1 MRDKLDWLDQIF
13 TPLLAGAHWRDRLV
27 ASFGG
32 LVGIGVTALV
42 VQLVSGSQNVALLI
56 APVGASAVLLFCVPS
71 SPMTQPI
78 PTIFGAII
86 STFAGFAAAHAFG
99 FGMLAA
105 GVAVGGS
112 ILLMSVLRCLHP
124 PGGGYALV
132 PVVGGPAV
140 LAHGWGFLI
149 APIGVN
155 ALLLVLVG
163 LIFHRFSGHSYPHR
177 AQAVA
182 RTGVSIEDIDAA
194 IEDAHEAFDVSRE
207 DLLALLA
214 SAERHAEARRTRK

>member
-1 MRDKLDWLDQIF
+1 MKDPLDRLF

-27 ASFGG
+27 ASLGG
-32 LVGIGVTALV
+32 LIGIGATALA
-42 VQLVSGSQNVALLI
+42 VALFVGADTIVLLI

-71 SPMTQPI
+71 SPMAQPL
-78 PTIFGAII
+78 PTIFGAIV
-86 STFAGFAAAHAFG
+86 SVLAGFIAAYLFG
-99 FGMLAA
+99 HGVIAA
-105 GVAVGGS
+105 GVSVGLA

-149 APIGVN
+149 APIGIN
-155 ALLLVLVG
+155 AVMLVLVA

-182 RTGVSIEDIDAA
+182 RTAVTAEDIDAA
-194 IEDAHEAFDVSRE
+194 LDEAGEAFDVSRE
-207 DLLALLA
+207 DLHALLA
-214 SAERHAEARRTRK
+214 SAERHAEARRGRK

>member
-1 MRDKLDWLDQIF
+1 MRDRLDWLDQIF

-27 ASFGG
+27 ASLGG
-32 LVGIGVTALV
+32 LVGIGLTALI
-42 VQLVSGSQNVALLI
+42 VQLVSGSQNAALLI

-71 SPMTQPI
+71 SPMAQPI
-78 PTIFGAII
+78 PTVFGAII
-86 STFAGFAAAHAFG
+86 SMFSGFAAAHAFG

-149 APIGVN
+149 APVGVN

-163 LIFHRFSGHSYPHR
+163 VLFHRFSGHSYPHR
-177 AQAVA
+177 AQPMPSAA
-182 RTGVSIEDIDAA
+182 ISADDIDAA
-194 IEDAHEAFDVSRE
+194 LDEAGEAFDVSRE
-207 DLLALLA
+207 DLRALLA
-214 SAERHAEARRTRK
+214 SAERYAEARRRR